1 MTTPAD
7 RGTTGNRA
15 GAAAAHRLTREQEAI
30 WINDAL
36 SEDRSCYTV
45 LWAHRLR
52 GDVDPDAAEGALDD
66 VIHRHQSLR
75 SRVLIE
81 DGNPLQYVEG
91 RPCHPLVRA
100 ECPEAELGERLAALA
115 AEPLDPA
122 DGTVRPVLLRL
133 ADDDW
138 VLTAL
143 IHHLVIDDWSLSLLD
158 REFSRFYRART
169 RPDTTP
175 APPVETP
182 PPPQLG
188 TYADAQRA
196 TPLDEDALR
205 HWCTRL
211 ENAPEICTIPPDRPR
226 PAELGTGGARI
237 AFRLDEDLTDAVR
250 RLARATRTT
259 PFTVFTAAVTA
270 LLHRHGAGD
279 DIVVGTPVSRRGNAD
294 LDSVMGCLSD
304 LMPLRTDVNGD
315 ASFRDLV
322 RSVRSEALGMLRH
335 RDVPFGELVRRTVT
349 AEQLGRFPLFQT
361 VVQVN
366 DAPAPA
372 LELPGIMAERLHVH
386 PGTAKFDLCFDLA
399 AEGGSFRGFLD
410 YATDLYDPG
419 TARRIADRFRTLLA
433 AVVADPDLRVAEAP
447 LLTAEDTALVTRI
460 WARAADPTEPPPPVH
475 VAFEA
480 QRRRTPD
487 APAAVWHS
495 RELTYEELGA
505 AADRLAHRLIR
516 DGSSGRPVG
525 ILMERSLDMAVAVL
539 AVLKSGSPYVPLD
552 PSYPAER
559 LAYMI
564 EDSGLHTLLTQ
575 PSLRERCVLP
585 PSVHVLQPGEWAE
598 EGTTGAAGTGA
609 ACAGAAATDAV
620 ATGAAATGT
629 AATGAAAAGLPETG
643 PDDLAYL
650 MYTSG
655 STGQPKGVAMPH
667 GPVAGLVQWQCQD
680 SAAGPGDRTLQFS
693 ALSFDASFLEFFST
707 WSTGGTLVLIDAE
720 QRTDYDALLEVID
733 QQRVMRI
740 FLPFVAL
747 QSIAF
752 YATAMDLPAP
762 ALRECVTAGEQLHVT
777 PAIREFFGRLDGAVL
792 FNQYGPTET
801 HSVSSLRLGGDP
813 SAWPLMPTIGHPIN
827 AAEVYVLDAR
837 LRPQPPGVV
846 GELCVAGTPV
856 SQGYW
861 GRADLTAQKFVP
873 HPLGGPGALYRTGD
887 MARFLPNGEIE
898 FLGRRDGMVKIRG
911 YRVELGE
918 VEATI
923 RSLEGIAD
931 AVVTARS
938 SEVGDTRLVVHY
950 RPSTDPAPSAVALRT
965 ALADLLPEY
974 MLPSAYIPTAEEF
987 PRTPSGKVDR
997 LALAALP

>member
-7 RGTTGNRA
+7 SGTTGSRA
-15 GAAAAHRLTREQEAI
+15 GSAHRLTREQEAI

-36 SEDRSCYTV
+36 AEDRSCYTV

-52 GDVDPDAAEGALDD
+52 GEVDPDAAEGALDD
-66 VIHRHQSLR
+66 VIHRHESLR
-75 SRVLIE
+75 SRFLME
-81 DGNPLQYVEG
+81 DGNPVQRVEE
-91 RPCHPLVRA
+91 RSCRPLVRA
-100 ECPEAELGERLAALA
+100 DCPESELAERLAALA

-122 DGTVRPVLLRL
+122 GGPLRPTLLRL
-133 ADDDW
+133 SDDDW
-138 VLTAL
+138 VLAVL
-143 IHHLVIDDWSLSLLD
+143 IHHLVVDDWSLSLLN
-158 REFSRFYRART
+158 REFGRHYRTRA

-175 APPVETP
+175 APSATPP

-188 TYADAQRA
+188 PHADTRRA
-196 TPLDEDALR
+196 TPLDEGDLR
-205 HWCTRL
+205 HWAARL
-211 ENAPEICTIPPDRPR
+211 ANAPEICTVPPDRPR
-226 PAELGTGGARI
+226 PAERGTDGARI
-237 AFRLDEDLTDAVR
+237 AFRLDEQLTDAVS

-259 PFTVFTAAVTA
+259 PFTIFTAAVTA

-294 LDSVMGCLSD
+294 LDSIVGCLSD
-304 LMPLRTDVNGD
+304 LMPLRTHVDGE

-349 AEQLGRFPLFQT
+349 AEQLNRFPLFQV

-366 DAPAPA
+366 DAPEPG
-372 LELPGIMAERLHVH
+372 LELPGVTAERLHVH

-399 AEGGSFRGFLD
+399 AEQGSYRGFLD
-410 YATDLYDPG
+410 YATDLYDPA

-433 AVVADPDLRVAEAP
+433 AAVTDPDLPIAETP
-447 LLTAEDTALVTRI
+447 LLTGEETALVTRT
-460 WARAADPTEPPPPVH
+460 WARASDPADPPPPVH

-480 QRRRTPD
+480 QRRRTPA
-487 APAAVWHS
+487 APAAVWHD
-495 RELTYEELGA
+495 RQLTYEELGA

-516 DGSSGRPVG
+516 GGATGRPVG
-525 ILMERSLDMAVAVL
+525 ILMDRSLDMTVAVL

-552 PSYPAER
+552 PAYPAER

-575 PSLRERCVLP
+575 PSLRDRCALP
-585 PSVHVLQPGEWAE
+585 PSVHVLQPDRWAE
-598 EGTTGAAGTGA
+598 EDTPTAAGRS
-609 ACAGAAATDAV
+609 
-620 ATGAAATGT
+620 
-629 AATGAAAAGLPETG
+629 LPETG

-667 GPVAGLVQWQCQD
+667 GPVAGLVRWQCHD

-720 QRTDYDALLEVID
+720 QRTDYDALLEVIEK
-733 QQRVMRI
+733 QRVMRI

-777 PAIREFFGRLDGAVL
+777 PAIRAFFGRLDDAVL

-801 HSVSSLRLGGDP
+801 HSVSSLRLDGDP
-813 SAWPLMPTIGHPIN
+813 ADWPLMPTIGHPIN
-827 AAEVYVLDAR
+827 GAEVYVLDGR
-837 LRPQPPGVV
+837 LRPQPAGVV
-846 GELCVAGTPV
+846 GELCVAGPPV

-861 GRADLTAQKFVP
+861 GRDDLTAQKFVP
-873 HPLGGPGALYRTGD
+873 HPLDGAGSLYRTGD
-887 MARFLPNGEIE
+887 MARYLPNGQIE

-918 VEATI
+918 VEAAI
-923 RSLEGIAD
+923 RSVEGIAD
-931 AVVTARS
+931 VVVTARS
-938 SEVGDTRLVVHY
+938 SEVGDTRLVAHY
-950 RPSTDPAPSAVALRT
+950 RPGTDPAPSAATLRKQ
-965 ALADLLPEY
+965 LADLLPEY
-974 MLPSAYIPTAEEF
+974 MLPSAYRPTDDEF

-997 LALAALP
+997 LALAALR